1 MLNFIQL
8 LVFSPECGS
17 LTGRRSIYIS
27 RLCKDCHCSF
37 AKLCPTLFNPMDCS
51 KPDFPVHHCLPEF
64 VQTLSHWV
72 SDSIQPSCPL
82 SSLSP
87 PAFNLSQHQSLFQWV
102 SALHQVAKYWNFSSH
117 ISPSNKYSGWISFRI
132 DWFDLLAVQ
141 GTLKSLLQYHSLK
154 ASVLQHSTFFIRIK
168 LLQPFQSLTSCS
180 LNSLGIRER
189 ESILSFIWFLKLT
202 HCASQQMTIGCL
214 GFCSSLN
221 TTVYAYLHFLLHKC
235 QYHVILMAIA

>member
-1 MLNFIQL
+1 
-8 LVFSPECGS
+8 
-17 LTGRRSIYIS
+17 
-27 RLCKDCHCSF
+27 
-37 AKLCPTLFNPMDCS
+37 MDCS

-102 SALHQVAKYWNFSSH
+102 SPLHQVAKYWNFSSH

-189 ESILSFIWFLKLT
+189 IHSQFHLVSQIDPLCFPANDYWLFGILFIIKYNRICLPPLSLT
-202 HCASQQMTIGCL
+202 QVPIPCDSYGYCL
-214 GFCSSLN
+214 VFW
-221 TTVYAYLHFLLHKC
+221 
-235 QYHVILMAIA
+235 